1 MLRLAAMR
9 ALSINVSVVVVRP
22 QVFPALYKLSFVSPD
37 RTYSNE
43 AGDHRA
49 ARTPPCEGP
58 TEPQST
64 TCTAVEYLKFQS
76 LYLTKT
82 C

>member
-49 ARTPPCEGP
+49 ARPPP
-58 TEPQST
+58 
-64 TCTAVEYLKFQS
+64 
-76 LYLTKT
+76 
-82 C
+82 